1 MTRNGGNGRD
11 IEHDASPASNL
22 AAYALGALD
31 AAEAEEVELYIEFN
45 EDAARELDA
54 MLETVAAVGMLVGT
68 DEPSES
74 LKQQI
79 LDAVEVESAAKRVDA
94 SVSLLTHIER
104 EVANDAEPVTVDSR
118 PWYQRLTHGIGFGKL
133 AFATSMAALLVATI
147 VAVQLGADNVALN
160 RRVAETALSVQA
172 STDYANMVLRELDDA
187 RAALNAAE
195 VRMQQQAT
203 QIESMSESN
212 DALRESF
219 TDQISLTYATL
230 QQQYQ
235 TPDWLPD
242 SSAHS
247 GGYMYLLES
256 RFGPEAALV
265 IGGVAPAPP
274 GEEYRLY
281 LTSGDTAEYVVSF
294 NMNRVGYGTV
304 TFPIPAP
311 LSGYDGAHITRESVV
326 DPPDPTLAEP
336 ANRYRPQ

>member
-1 MTRNGGNGRD
+1 MTRSDGLERD
-11 IEHDASPASNL
+11 GEYESSPASSL

-31 AAEAEEVELYIEFN
+31 AEEAEEVELYVEFN
-45 EDAARELDA
+45 QDAARELDS
-54 MLETVAAVGMLVGT
+54 MLQTVAAVGMLIGT
-68 DEPSES
+68 KEPPAT
-74 LKQQI
+74 LKQEI
-79 LDAVEVESAAKRVDA
+79 LDAVESEAAARRVDA

-104 EVANDAEPVTVDSR
+104 EVVSGAELVMADTR
-118 PWYQRLTHGIGFGKL
+118 PWYQRLTDGFGVGKL
-133 AFATSMAALLVATI
+133 AFATSIAALLVATI

-160 RRVAETALSVQA
+160 RRVSETALSVQA

-187 RAALNAAE
+187 RVALAAAE

-203 QIESMSESN
+203 QIESMSASN

-219 TDQISLTYATL
+219 NDQISLTYATL

-256 RFGPEAALV
+256 AFGPEAALV

-281 LTSGDTAEYVVSF
+281 LTSGDSAVYVVSF

-311 LSGYDGAHITRESVV
+311 LSSYDGAHITMEDVTEA
-326 DPPDPTLAEP
+326 PDPTLAEP

>member
-1 MTRNGGNGRD
+1 MTRNDGNVRD
-11 IEHDASPASNL
+11 IEHDTSPASNL

-31 AAEAEEVELYIEFN
+31 AADAEEVELYIEFN

-54 MLETVAAVGMLVGT
+54 MLETVAAVGMLIGT
-68 DEPSES
+68 KEPPAA
-74 LKQQI
+74 LKQRI
-79 LDAVEVESAAKRVDA
+79 LDAVEVESAARRLDA

-104 EVANDAEPVTVDSR
+104 EVASGAGPVTEDTR
-118 PWYQRLTHGIGFGKL
+118 PWYQRLTSGFGVGKL
-133 AFATSMAALLVATI
+133 AFATSIAALLVATI

-160 RRVAETALSVQA
+160 RRVSETAMSVQA

-187 RAALNAAE
+187 RAALAAAE
-195 VRMQQQAT
+195 VRMQHQAT
-203 QIESMSESN
+203 QIESMSASN

-219 TDQISLTYATL
+219 NDQISLTYATL

-256 RFGPEAALV
+256 AFGPEAALV

-281 LTSGDTAEYVVSF
+281 LTSGDSAEYVVSF

-311 LSGYDGAHITRESVV
+311 LSSYDGAHITRESVAEA
-326 DPPDPTLAEP
+326 PDPTLAEP